1 MTHRLDP
8 ADLPKIPDLYFEN
21 HLWAKGYA
29 LIAGLDEAGRGAWAG
44 PVSAGAVILPPLP
57 NLPDLLAKVRD
68 SKQMVH
74 NQRMLWAEEIRKVAL
89 AWGVGFATNAEIDA
103 LGIVPATR
111 LAMQRALEQTHLLV
125 DHLLVDALRLPD
137 LPTPQTS
144 LIKGD
149 ARSLSIAAA
158 SILAKT
164 ARDLLMINMDAQYP
178 EYGFARHKGYGT
190 ASHCEVIRQI
200 GPCPIHRFS
209 FEPIHA
215 ALETDCKRSVSN
227 PENIE

>member
-1 MTHRLDP
+1 MTRRLDP
-8 ADLPKIPDLYFEN
+8 ADLPKIPDLFFEN
-21 HLWAKGYA
+21 HLWARGYS

-57 NLPDLLAKVRD
+57 NLPDLLARVRD

-89 AWGVGFATNAEIDA
+89 AWGVGFATHAEIDA

-111 LAMQRALEQTHLLV
+111 LAMQRALEQTRLQP

-137 LPTPQTS
+137 LPIPQTS
-144 LIKGD
+144 LVKGD

-164 ARDLLMINMDAQYP
+164 ARDLVMMEMDANFP
-178 EYGFARHKGYGT
+178 DYGFARHKGYGT
-190 ASHCEVIRQI
+190 ASHCEALRQH
-200 GPCPIHRFS
+200 GPCSIHRFS

-215 ALETDCKRSVSN
+215 ALEADCTRNVPD